1 MGESERPFVMANLGS
16 KRQKKPLSEGE
27 TTLPKYKSARKLLSD
42 HLLTLPSL
50 SFVSI

>member
-1 MGESERPFVMANLGS
+1 MAILGS

-27 TTLPKYKSARKLLSD
+27 TKLPKYKSARKLLMD
-42 HLLTLPSL
+42 HPLALPSP